1 MRLSLDAGIRLAFVL
16 AIVFSTRVRAQPAP
30 AAEVA
35 AGRPNVIL
43 ILTDD
48 QGYGDLGI
56 TGNTILKTPNMDRL
70 AGEGVMFRN
79 FYMAPICA
87 PSRASLLTGRYHQ
100 RTGVPFADG
109 PTDVLR
115 LREVTIAKALKSAGY
130 KTALIGKWH
139 LGRFAVNG
147 PMAHGFDRFF
157 GFRDGMIVF
166 YNDAI
171 LEYNGKPVRTNGYVT
186 DVLTDAALRFVE
198 ENRDQPFF
206 LYLSY
211 NAPHLPMKA
220 PIRYE
225 EPYNKPG
232 ISAHL
237 AKLYGMITHLD
248 MSIGRVLERLKEL
261 EIEDNTIVIFLSDN
275 GMQKGTVGFVK
286 SAESDRL
293 DELWR
298 GVDRFNAG
306 LRGQKGTVY
315 EGGIRVPFI
324 ARWPGRFP
332 KGKVVNSLAAHI
344 DVFPTILAL
353 ADVPVPEG
361 LQLDGKSIA
370 SILRSGEGA
379 QVHEKLFLWC
389 DPAADY
395 RTSRMTYPKN
405 NYAVRSGPW
414 KLVKG
419 TELYN
424 LDEDPFESRNVIE
437 QHREIARELK
447 TAFDLWSEDVIPRQ
461 DLQPLPIP
469 IDGEDTPS
477 YGSNIFRGGTLV
489 TLRWAQL
496 HGDGGIRFAYN
507 KNIRDRLTDWTSLTD
522 YISWPVEVRREGL
535 YDVVLQYG
543 CPRSDAGSRIRIIA
557 GDSTVEGVVE
567 STPAIDVWQDWKVGT
582 LRFSRETNRFTIR
595 PLSVA
600 GRYVMDL
607 REVRLKWAG
616 PE

>member
-1 MRLSLDAGIRLAFVL
+1 MRLSLHAGIRLASVL
-16 AIVFSTRVRAQPAP
+16 AIVFLARVAAQPAP

-35 AGRPNVIL
+35 ARRPNVVL

-56 TGNTILKTPNMDRL
+56 TGNTVLKTPNIDRL

-100 RTGVPFADG
+100 RTGVPYADG

-115 LREVTIAKALKSAGY
+115 LREVTIARALKGAGY

-147 PMAHGFDRFF
+147 PLAHGFDLFF
-157 GFRDGMIVF
+157 GFRDGMITF

-171 LEYNGKPVRTNGYVT
+171 LEQNGKPVRTNGYVT

-198 ENRDQPFF
+198 ENRTKPFF
-206 LYLSY
+206 LFLSY
-211 NAPHLPMKA
+211 NAPHLPMKV

-248 MSIGRVLERLKEL
+248 MSIGRVLTRLKEL

-275 GMQKGTVGFVK
+275 GAQKGTVGFVK

-315 EGGIRVPFI
+315 EGGVRVPFI
-324 ARWPGRFP
+324 ARWPNRFP
-332 KGKVVNSLAAHI
+332 KAKVVDSLAAHI
-344 DVFPTILAL
+344 DLLPTILEL

-370 SILRSGEGA
+370 HILRSGEGA
-379 QVHEKLFLWC
+379 RVHEKLFLWC

-395 RTSRMTYPKN
+395 HTSRMTYPKN

-424 LDEDPFESRNVIE
+424 LDEDPFESRNVID
-437 QHREIARELK
+437 QRQEIARELK
-447 TAFDLWSEDVIPRQ
+447 MAFDIWSEDVIPRE

-507 KNIRDRLTDWTSLTD
+507 KNIRDRLTDWTSPTD
-522 YISWPVEVRREGL
+522 YISWPVDVLREGL
-535 YDVVLQYG
+535 YEVVLQYG
-543 CPRSDAGSRIRIIA
+543 CARSDAGSRIRISA
-557 GDSTVEGVVE
+557 GDSTLEAVVE
-567 STPAIDVWQDWKVGT
+567 PTPAIDVWQDWNVGT
-582 LRFSRETNRFTIR
+582 LKLTRATKRLTIR
-595 PLSVA
+595 PLSIA
-600 GRYVMDL
+600 GPHVMDL
-607 REVRLKWAG
+607 REVRLKWVG